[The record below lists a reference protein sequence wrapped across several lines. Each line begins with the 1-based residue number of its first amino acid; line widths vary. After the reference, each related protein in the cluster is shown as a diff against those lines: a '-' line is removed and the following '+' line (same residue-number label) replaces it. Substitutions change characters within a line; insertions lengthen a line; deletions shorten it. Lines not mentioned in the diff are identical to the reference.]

1 MCSQA
6 FVGVRGTGEIAT
18 IEQTVCVLVQ
28 CSGIGC
34 RRGVNAG
41 KSAMTVLVAPAAA
54 ARTRRVA
61 RDRGGAHEAME
72 ESMGEERFSHA
83 VRSRSSRAWVKRST
97 KCACAARDRER
108 PRVFVDATPF
118 CATFTG
124 S

>member
-83 VRSRSSRAWVKRST
+83 VR
-97 KCACAARDRER
+97 RDRKSTR
-108 PRVFVDATPF
+108 LNSSHR
-118 CATFTG
+118 CI
-124 S
+124 